1 PMKGQQAEVT
11 DDVCRIALPRILDI
25 PAAADLR
32 ETVLEV
38 VEPEM
43 TVTIQS
49 DAVEQVT
56 TPGIQMLMA
65 VAAFVERRKARFTV
79 TKPSDELIDG
89 FSELGLFPQLMAW
102 NVE

>member
-1 PMKGQQAEVT
+1 MKDHQAEVA
-11 DDVCRIALPRILDI
+11 DDVCRILLPRILDI

-32 ETVLEV
+32 ETVLEM

-43 TVTIQS
+43 TVAIQS

-56 TPGIQMLMA
+56 TPGIQMLLA
-65 VAAFVERRKARFTV
+65 VAAFVERKKAKFTV
-79 TKPSDELIDG
+79 TKPSDGLVDG
-89 FSELGLFPQLMAW
+89 FSELGLFPQLMSW

>member
-1 PMKGQQAEVT
+1 MIEQQT
-11 DDVCRIALPRILDI
+11 DPIDDNICRITLPRVLDI
-25 PAAADLR
+25 PAAAELR
-32 ETVLEV
+32 EAVLEA

-43 TVTIQS
+43 TVTLQS
-49 DAVEQVT
+49 DAVEKVT

-65 VAAFVERRKARFTV
+65 VASFVERRKAKFTV

-89 FSELGLFPQLMAW
+89 FGELGLFPQLMAW